1 MTETADVVIIG
12 SGIVGSSVAYHLAE
26 QGCTNVLV
34 IEREAH
40 QGKGST
46 GKSMGGVRAQ
56 FSTAVNILMSR
67 YSIDFFSRFEET
79 VGHPAD
85 YRAHGYLFCATN
97 ESHLNYLKAN
107 RERQIALAVKNVELV
122 SRDDIARFVP
132 QLRVDDI
139 IGGTFCQTDG
149 FVDPYSVMMG
159 FMLKARESG
168 ARLWLDTTVT
178 GIEVEPGSTTTGSA
192 EAGSAGIAGSPLGHP
207 EWGAVLPANA
217 STARENVA
225 PTKGQQSVRADALNA
240 GRTSTPSDKQHPLGT
255 PMPAL
260 PTTALTAAALSAR
273 RISGV
278 MTTRGFVST
287 RIVVNAAGPW
297 AADVARMA
305 GVVLPVEP
313 LRRQL
318 VPTEPF
324 NGLPQRFPM
333 IIDMS
338 NGFHFR
344 REGKGILLAW
354 NDPDETPGF
363 KTEFD
368 PAFVEK
374 ILTRAAARV
383 PGLADAEVNPHR
395 AWAGLY
401 EMTPD
406 HHAIIGPAPDVEGLF
421 FVNGFSGHGVMHS
434 PASGRITADLILK
447 GRSDLIDAAQLNV
460 QRFAKGQLLEE
471 TAVL

>member
-1 MTETADVVIIG
+1 MNETADIVIIG

-40 QGKGST
+40 QGKGSS

-56 FSTAVNILMSR
+56 FSTPVNIQMSR
-67 YSIDFFSRFEET
+67 YSIDFFSRFDEV

-97 ESHLNYLKAN
+97 ERHLEYLQAN
-107 RERQIALAVKNVELV
+107 RERQLAMGVTNVELV
-122 SRDDIARFVP
+122 SPEDIAKFVP

-149 FVDPYSVMMG
+149 FVDPHSVMMG
-159 FMLKARESG
+159 FMLNARERG
-168 ARLWLDTTVT
+168 VKLWLDTEVT
-178 GIEVEPGSTTTGSA
+178 GIKV
-192 EAGSAGIAGSPLGHP
+192 
-207 EWGAVLPANA
+207 
-217 STARENVA
+217 
-225 PTKGQQSVRADALNA
+225 DA
-240 GRTSTPSDKQHPLGT
+240 
-255 PMPAL
+255 
-260 PTTALTAAALSAR
+260 AR

-278 MTTRGFVST
+278 TTSRGFVST
-287 RIVVNAAGPW
+287 NTVVNAAGAW
-297 AADVARMA
+297 AAQVANLA
-305 GVVLPVEP
+305 GAELPVEP

-324 NGLPQRFPM
+324 AGLPQRFPM
-333 IIDMS
+333 VIDMS
-338 NGFHFR
+338 TGFHFR

-354 NDPDETPGF
+354 NDPEETPGF
-363 KTEFD
+363 KTDFD
-368 PAFVEK
+368 PGFVEK
-374 ILTRAAARV
+374 ILTRAADRV
-383 PGLADAEVNPHR
+383 PALAEAEVNPRR

-406 HHAIIGPAPDVEGLF
+406 HHAIIGPAPDVAGLY

-434 PASGRITADLILK
+434 PASGRITADLILEGSSK
-447 GRSDLIDAAQLNV
+447 LVDAATLNV
-460 QRFAKGQLLEE
+460 DRFKSGKLLEE

>member
-12 SGIVGSSVAYHLAE
+12 SGIVGSSVAYHLAR

-56 FSTAVNILMSR
+56 FTTPVNIKMSI
-67 YSIDFFSRFEET
+67 YSIDFFSKFDEI

-97 ESHLNYLKAN
+97 ERHLNYLKTN
-107 RERQIALAVKNVELV
+107 RELQKSLGLKNVELI
-122 SRDDIARFVP
+122 SREDILGMVP
-132 QLRVDDI
+132 QLSADDI
-139 IGGTFCQTDG
+139 IGGTFCNTDG
-149 FVDPYSVMMG
+149 FVDPHSVMMG
-159 FMLKARESG
+159 FMLNAREKG
-168 ARLWLDTTVT
+168 VRLWLDTAVT
-178 GIEVEPGSTTTGSA
+178 GIDVNGGEIQGVQTSRGPVAT
-192 EAGSAGIAGSPLGHP
+192 
-207 EWGAVLPANA
+207 
-217 STARENVA
+217 NV
-225 PTKGQQSVRADALNA
+225 
-240 GRTSTPSDKQHPLGT
+240 
-255 PMPAL
+255 
-260 PTTALTAAALSAR
+260 
-273 RISGV
+273 
-278 MTTRGFVST
+278 
-287 RIVVNAAGPW
+287 VVNAAGAW
-297 AADVARMA
+297 AAGVAKMA
-305 GVVLPVEP
+305 DADLPVEP

-324 NGLPQRFPM
+324 EGLPKRFPM
-333 IIDMS
+333 VIDMS
-338 NGFHFR
+338 TGFHFR

-354 NDPDETPGF
+354 NDPEETPGF

-368 PAFVEK
+368 NTFVEK

-383 PGLADAEVNPHR
+383 PCLADAEVNPRR

-406 HHAIIGPAPDVEGLF
+406 HHSIIGPAPSVKGLF

-434 PASGRITADLILK
+434 PASGRITADLILH
-447 GRSDLIDAAQLNV
+447 GTSELVDATELSV
-460 QRFAKGQLLEE
+460 ERFRTGKLLKE